1 VTMVSTAADAWE
13 PGVVVMRREK
23 GRAIWQEV
31 PSTPVHIQY
40 QEFMRGIDVIDQLRT
55 YYSIQ
60 LRSKKWWKKLMC
72 FVLDQSFVN
81 LYILY
86 LEDIEKL
93 GLKPLEHARFN

>member
-1 VTMVSTAADAWE
+1 
-13 PGVVVMRREK
+13 
-23 GRAIWQEV
+23 
-31 PSTPVHIQY
+31 
-40 QEFMRGIDVIDQLRT
+40 
-55 YYSIQ
+55 
-60 LRSKKWWKKLMC
+60 MC